1 MSVRPRA
8 WAVAFFLCGAL
19 MRLALCW
26 SNPPTNA
33 FDDHYEPIL
42 MIMRTGVI
50 PAKDACWE
58 CYHPPVFYWLSAMI
72 GNFAVRMGVHPRH
85 LLKLLQFIPCVYGIL
100 NMGMIYLIL
109 RKVPLSDF
117 PRLAAFGTVCFLP
130 RHIYMSAM
138 HSNDTISY
146 LCVSLCIYLLLIAIE
161 RTLSPASLVA
171 VTVALTIALFT
182 KYTAYAMLPVTL
194 IAFAALFI
202 GPRPSSRARVL
213 GSCILVFLLPLAAL
227 GVSLAANARH
237 YGRPMP
243 INLDLRGVRLAQ
255 PRDANRFDF
264 VSFTPWDSIAT
275 PMLVPGKMHSFWTM
289 LYRGMWYDTEP
300 KFLYFLDSNAGWWNH
315 YYAWLRGEKDFPGD
329 NPSMSSLTRCMGGSL
344 IILGLLPLLLLGGG
358 AWIYCR
364 GGWRRW
370 SSAPE
375 VDAAK
380 MSVFPA
386 LLLITA
392 SGIIALAWRYPYYS
406 AVKASYVLAAAP
418 AYAVFLGLG
427 LMPCEIHEEAK
438 RIIAR
443 IFAITWGLSAL
454 HILHIILSI
463 S

>member
-1 MSVRPRA
+1 MPVSVRPRA
-8 WAVAFFLCGAL
+8 WAVAFSLRRPYAPRPL
-19 MRLALCW
+19 LVESSR
-26 SNPPTNA
+26 NA

-329 NPSMSSLTRCMGGSL
+329 NPSMSSLTRCMGEPDHPRPPPSSAAWRRCVD
-344 IILGLLPLLLLGGG
+344 LLPGRMEKVEQRAGGG
-358 AWIYCR
+358 R
-364 GGWRRW
+364 GEDERLPR
-370 SSAPE
+370 
-375 VDAAK
+375 
-380 MSVFPA
+380 
-386 LLLITA
+386 
-392 SGIIALAWRYPYYS
+392 
-406 AVKASYVLAAAP
+406 AP
-418 AYAVFLGLG
+418 ADHCIRHHRARVEISVLQRSEGILRPRRGACIRCLPRFRPDAV
-427 LMPCEIHEEAK
+427 
-438 RIIAR
+438 
-443 IFAITWGLSAL
+443 
-454 HILHIILSI
+454 
-463 S
+463 